1 MSPNVQGALLMMG
14 SMAAFTINDTFF
26 KLAGQDVPL
35 MQLLFLRGL
44 LTTSFIVLV
53 AWRMGKLSFRF
64 GRGDTKLLALR
75 SVGEIMA
82 AYFFLS
88 ALINMPIANVTAIL
102 QILPLTVPLAALV
115 FLNEPLGWRRLSA
128 ILVGFLG
135 MLLIVRPGADGF
147 TVWSIYALVAV
158 AGVTLRDLATRRL
171 SPTVESLS
179 VTVLTSIA
187 ITLFAATGAVVTEWK
202 PMPVQT
208 SLYLLCSAAFVLL
221 AYYLSILVMRVGD
234 VAFIAPFRYTGLIWA
249 LILGLLVFGEWPTA
263 LTLVGAA
270 IVVATGVFTLYRE
283 RQVRGA

>member
-1 MSPNVQGALLMMG
+1 MSPNLQGALLMMG

-53 AWRMGKLSFRF
+53 AWRMGKLHFRF
-64 GRGDTKLLALR
+64 GRSDTKLLALR

-171 SPTVESLS
+171 SPEVESLS

-202 PMPVQT
+202 PMPLQT

-263 LTLVGAA
+263 LTLLGAA